1 MLRRAVPLESAE
13 ERTAARGLQPRYVE
27 RRLPPRGAQTKPP
40 GVVCLSGMDR
50 NLCIFS
56 TG

>member
-50 NLCIFS
+50 NLYIFA